1 MMEKGELVP
10 NETILEM
17 IKDAMFAH
25 PESNGFLID
34 GYPRQVEQGVEFENK
49 ISPCEI
55 VLYVDASD
63 ETLKKR
69 LMKRGESS
77 GRVDDNEATIK
88 QRIKTF
94 HDITKPVI
102 AHYEKQN
109 KVRKISSE
117 NDPDEVFKDV
127 IKVMDKVEGFDFGDG
142 KKIDVSPLKD
152 AKVVFV
158 VGGPGSGKVGSI
170 YRIRLEI
177 FYSLLFCIYKIKILR
192 KR

>member
-1 MMEKGELVP
+1 
-10 NETILEM
+10 
-17 IKDAMFAH
+17 
-25 PESNGFLID
+25 
-34 GYPRQVEQGVEFENK
+34 
-49 ISPCEI
+49 
-55 VLYVDASD
+55 
-63 ETLKKR
+63 
-69 LMKRGESS
+69 MKRGESS

-102 AHYEKQN
+102 AHYEKQG

-158 VGGPGSGKVGSI
+158 VGGPGSGKVG
-170 YRIRLEI
+170 
-177 FYSLLFCIYKIKILR
+177 
-192 KR
+192 